1 MLKRGMLLSFILI
14 VALFLFS
21 CQSPVKTETTPET
34 PAETAPSG
42 CTAHWECA
50 DEDFKHYQA
59 EDCSWGT
66 PERYE
71 LGCVNNTCRSAEV
84 CTPGFKCIDDFRRGY
99 QKEDCSFLSK
109 IDCEWGCDAG
119 KCQEKPTNIFTNATA
134 PASTPPKYSVI
145 AENNDE
151 VASGKKTIYSLKW
164 GEQQQIDISGKTHN
178 VTIHDLKPDKVMIEV
193 DKLESDWLMEKQN
206 YSYANI
212 GVTFTIEAILY
223 QAYAGGKQ
231 EIDYSVR

>member
-66 PERYE
+66 PERCE

-84 CTPGFKCIDDFRRGY
+84 CTPGFKCVDDFRRGY

-109 IDCEWGCDAG
+109 ISCEWGCDAG
-119 KCQEKPTNIFTNATA
+119 KCQEKPTNIFTNASA
-134 PASTPPKYSVI
+134 PSKESEPI
-145 AENNDE
+145 AEQGNFTYENL
-151 VASGKKTIYSLKW
+151 GM
-164 GEQQQIDISGKTHN
+164 N
-178 VTIHDLKPDKVMIEV
+178 FNIE
-193 DKLESDWLMEKQN
+193 W
-206 YSYANI
+206 
-212 GVTFTIEAILY
+212 ILF
-223 QAYAGGKQ
+223 QSYAGGKQ
-231 EIDYSVR
+231 EIGYSVK